1 MNWKRLA
8 NPAFLTAFCV
18 MATAAVGMQAA
29 LDHFKLYLQKKSI
42 YPEPIAG
49 NERVLRALPVETA
62 NWKRAGQ
69 DHIEGAETLEVLGTS
84 NYVTR
89 TYVEKNPAPG
99 KTPRAVQL
107 HLAYYT
113 GMIDTV
119 PHVPDRCLVGGG
131 MSLVGGPWMEPMP
144 IGTSDWAAVP
154 DAENP
159 FTPAALY
166 TSRLSN
172 EWSTAGGGRRVNLPI
187 GVAPDSLPLLR
198 VTEFADP
205 SGVNLFAGYFFI
217 ANGGIADSA
226 EKVRALAFDLKND
239 YAFYLKVQVGP
250 TKTEN
255 SQELAEL
262 AGSLLTDLFG
272 EIMTCVPD
280 WSKVQNGHWPP
291 DNPKAQ
297 TTAARTP

>member
-1 MNWKRLA
+1 VNIRRLA
-8 NPAFLTAFCV
+8 NPAFLAAFFV
-18 MATAAVGMQAA
+18 MGSAAIGMQAA
-29 LDHFKLYLQKKSI
+29 LDHFKIYLQKKPI

-49 NERVLRALPVETA
+49 QDRVLRALPLETA
-62 NWKRAGQ
+62 NWKRIGQ
-69 DHIEGAETLEVLGTS
+69 DRIEEAETLEVLGTN

-89 TYVEKNPAPG
+89 TYIEKNPAPG
-99 KTPRAVQL
+99 AEPRRVDL

-131 MSLVGGPWMEPMP
+131 MSLVGGPWMEPLP
-144 IGTSDWAAVP
+144 IGTSDWVRVP
-154 DAENP
+154 DGENP
-159 FTPAALY
+159 FLPASLY
-166 TSRLSN
+166 TTRLSN

-187 GVAPDSLPLLR
+187 GVGPETLPLLR
-198 VTEFADP
+198 VTEFAGP
-205 SGVNLFAGYFFI
+205 GGGKIFAGYFFI

-226 EKVRALAFDLKND
+226 EKVRGLAFDLKND

-250 TKTEN
+250 SRAEN
-255 SQELAEL
+255 SKELAEL

-280 WSKVQNGHWPP
+280 WTKVQNGHWPP
-291 DNPKAQ
+291 DNPKAS
-297 TTAARTP
+297 TASIRTP